1 MIPKIQLALDTLSTE
16 EALKVLASGV
26 ADEVDIVECGYCLIA
41 REGARVVK
49 YFREILPN
57 KPLLADL
64 KIVDAGNAIGSALLD
79 GRPDYTTLLC
89 ACEPGTI
96 DAVISEREKRN
107 LKTQLQMEL
116 YGHWSFDDIP
126 MWKEKGISQ
135 LTLQHSGDKPG
146 GWDEEE
152 LATLKK
158 LVNCGINVAATGHID
173 YDELDKF
180 VGIPVSCFIFGSAIK
195 NAANPK
201 EEAKR
206 IREKIERLWSNEK

>member
-1 MIPKIQLALDTLSTE
+1 MIPKIQLALDCLSTE
-16 EALKVLASGV
+16 EAIKVLSSGV
-26 ADEVDIVECGYCLIA
+26 ASEVDIVECGYCLIA

-49 YFREILPN
+49 YFREMLPN

-79 GRPDYTTLLC
+79 GRPDYTTILC

-96 DAVISEREKRN
+96 DAVISERDKRG
-107 LKTQLQMEL
+107 LKTGLQIEL
-116 YGHWSFDDIP
+116 YGHWSFDDVE
-126 MWKEKGISQ
+126 MWKQKGICQ

-146 GWDEEE
+146 GWDDEE

-158 LVNCGINVAATGHID
+158 LVNYGIPVAATGHID

-180 VGIPVSCFIFGSAIK
+180 VGIPVSNFIFGSAIK
-195 NAANPK
+195 NAKDPK
-201 EEAKR
+201 AEAKR
-206 IREKIERLWSNEK
+206 IREKIEKLWG

>member
-1 MIPKIQLALDTLSTE
+1 MIPKIQLALDCLCTE
-16 EALKVLASGV
+16 DAIKVLASGV
-26 ADEVDIVECGYCLIA
+26 ADEVDIVECGYCMIA

-49 YFREILPN
+49 YFREMLPN
-57 KPLLADL
+57 KQLLADL
-64 KIVDAGNAIGSALLD
+64 KIVDAGNAIGGALLD
-79 GRPDYTTLLC
+79 GRPDHTTILC

-96 DAVISEREKRN
+96 DAVIEEREKRN
-107 LKTQLQMEL
+107 LDTKLQIEL

-152 LATLKK
+152 LSTLKK
-158 LVNCGINVAATGHID
+158 LVNCGIPVAATGHID

-180 VGIPVSCFIFGSAIK
+180 KGIPVSCFIFGSAIK
-195 NAANPK
+195 NAKDPK
-201 EEAKR
+201 AEAKR
-206 IREKIERLWSNEK
+206 IREKIEAIWG